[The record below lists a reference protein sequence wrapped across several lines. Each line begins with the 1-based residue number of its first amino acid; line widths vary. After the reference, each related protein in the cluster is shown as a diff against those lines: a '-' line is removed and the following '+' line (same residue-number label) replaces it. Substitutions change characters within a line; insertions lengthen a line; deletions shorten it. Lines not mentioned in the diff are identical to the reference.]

1 MAITWGIVVIVL
13 SVLAWGG
20 QAISW
25 FSPPT
30 AERLSLTEAEADVEP
45 AFYADIRGEALWDTL
60 TLWALVVA
68 GALLVTGNDAWP
80 YFGLGGGA
88 IYVYFAGRGL
98 LTRRAIQQRGLRIG
112 AAQSLKSVYLFLT
125 VWGVMGL
132 ATLIAA
138 VAELAS

>member
-1 MAITWGIVVIVL
+1 VTVAWGIVVVVL

-20 QAISW
+20 QTISW

-30 AERLSLTEAEADVEP
+30 AERLSLTEAEADVDP

-60 TLWALVVA
+60 TLWVLIVA
-68 GALLVTGNDAWP
+68 GALRIAGNATWP
-80 YFGLGGGA
+80 YWGLGGGA

-98 LTRRAIQQRGLRIG
+98 LTRRAMKQRGLRIG
-112 AAQSLKSVYLFLT
+112 SAQNLKSAYLFLT

-138 VAELAS
+138 SVELAS